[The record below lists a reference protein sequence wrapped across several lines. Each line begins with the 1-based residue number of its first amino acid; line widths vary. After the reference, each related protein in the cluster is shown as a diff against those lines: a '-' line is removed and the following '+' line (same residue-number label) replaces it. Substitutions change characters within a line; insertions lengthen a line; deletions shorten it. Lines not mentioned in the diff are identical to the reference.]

1 MVIKTGNVSVSV
13 LDNADAGVQNAVI
26 TLTNKAHNTIT
37 FSTSASGTGST
48 GGATISNVSY
58 GTYAVSLD
66 LTSATGYTAPVSID
80 DLVVDSDTET
90 LNIKVTKN

>member
-13 LDNADAGVQNAVI
+13 LDDADAGVQNAVI

-66 LTSATGYTAPVSID
+66 LTSTTGYTAPTSIN

-90 LNIKVTKN
+90 LNIEVTKN

>member
-1 MVIKTGNVSVSV
+1 MTIKTGTISVSV
-13 LDNADAGVQNAVI
+13 LDDTSAAVQNVVVK
-26 TLTNKAHNTIT
+26 LTNKAHSTIT
-37 FSTSASGTGST
+37 FSTSASGTGTT

-66 LTSATGYTAPVSID
+66 LTSTTGYTAPTSIN

-90 LNIKVTKN
+90 LNIEVTKN